1 MHDSMSNCCI
11 DISVS
16 RIGRGIDFNSHRKG
30 EGVSLAVSRL
40 GKGISV
46 ITKAAS
52 AGIGMNLHRVG
63 NGIQFKCGLV
73 CSVGR
78 AAYLKVEPNVI
89 WLLPDSA
96 EVVVYSNV
104 TWYIY

>member
-1 MHDSMSNCCI
+1 MHDSMRSSCI

-16 RIGRGIDFNSHRKG
+16 RIGQGIDVNSHRKG
-30 EGVSLAVSRL
+30 EGISLAMSRIGNEISFL
-40 GKGISV
+40 VKKIGNGMGIN
-46 ITKAAS
+46 AY
-52 AGIGMNLHRVG
+52 RVG
-63 NGIQFKCGLV
+63 NSIQFKCGLV
-73 CSVGR
+73 CTVGQ

-104 TWYIY
+104 SWRIE